1 MHEWSIAEGIVN
13 VLLEMFRDKRIRE
26 VDIKIGELRDLDLDV
41 LKSALDILSESSGL
55 GKLKFNLHVSRARFR
70 CLNCGEEWSLERA
83 LEMVE
88 ETIGAESIVIEEGER
103 ELPLHFIPSLIVGL
117 QKCPSCSMMDIAIDS
132 GRELEITRVVVE
144 DDRS

>member
-1 MHEWSIAEGIVN
+1 MHEWSIAEGIVD
-13 VLLEMFRDKRIRE
+13 VLLEIFKNRKLRE

-41 LKSALDILSESSGL
+41 LRSALNILSESSGL
-55 GKLKFNLHVSRARFR
+55 RDLKFNLHVSRARFR
-70 CLNCGEEWSLERA
+70 CLTCSEEWSLEKA

-88 ETIGAESIVIEEGER
+88 ETVGAGSIVIEEGEP

-117 QKCPSCSMMDIAIDS
+117 LKCPSCGMMDIAVDS

-144 DDRS
+144 DDRP

>member
-1 MHEWSIAEGIVN
+1 LHEWSIAEGIVD
-13 VLLEMFRDKRIRE
+13 VLLEMFKDKKLRE

-41 LKSALDILSESSGL
+41 LRSALNILSESRSLKG
-55 GKLKFNLHVSRARFR
+55 LKFNLHVSKARFK
-70 CLNCGEEWSLERA
+70 CLNCGEEWGLEKA

-88 ETIGAESIVIEEGER
+88 ETIGAESVIIEESGS
-103 ELPLHFIPSLIVGL
+103 ELPLHFIPSLIIGL
-117 QKCPSCSMMDIAIDS
+117 QKCPSCGMMDIAIDS